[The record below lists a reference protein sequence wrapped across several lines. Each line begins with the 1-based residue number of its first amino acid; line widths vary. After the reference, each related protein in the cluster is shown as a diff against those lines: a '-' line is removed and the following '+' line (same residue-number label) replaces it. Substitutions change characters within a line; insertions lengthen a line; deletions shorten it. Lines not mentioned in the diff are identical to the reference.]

1 MLHMKKFLIILMFLT
16 FSFSVFAQSSAQKE
30 WDKLSQD
37 EKWLCL
43 LTEPVFSFYN
53 VSRTTVNPEPQ
64 GEPVNAIEVVEKD
77 WGLYSKDDVLNRL
90 ENYRKGYWGGK
101 NWWLEK
107 AENLLKKYPNASIDE
122 IAKAENLEIW
132 HAVALWFYT
141 ENKDL
146 LGTHGTLAL
155 DIVRLLGIIRW
166 SVSLGW
172 FTEEEAVNVARPL
185 MTQLLNAY
193 DSWEDFAAHYGIG
206 WIFYAYVLGYNAEG
220 YKNDV
225 KEAIKIYTEASAS
238 NKLFFSTSL
247 KFPAKN
253 QNNNR
258 ILTFADVEYTPGE
271 EAQKWYILRKALK
284 YGEFYLPYEE
294 SHQYYDI
301 VKEKAEIPCVAL
313 LKEYGRDF
321 YNNNAAKML
330 KDWRNEDDGK
340 WLCLLTEPFLGARNM
355 SSETVNPE
363 PKNKGRNSRKYL
375 EDDWKLYSKRDIL
388 NLVERYQN
396 GKWGGKQSFIEAKA
410 LYEKYPDCP
419 LDEIA
424 TIECL
429 GVGKIIDLY
438 YYAETKDKIGEHGLL
453 ALDAVRI
460 LSVIRWGV
468 AAGWL
473 TEAEAIAAAKPLMT
487 QLLDAYDSWEDF
499 ACHFALN
506 WYYYIMRF
514 DYDLPAYQKGLAAE
528 RKKYD
533 VPAKSGKK
541 SKTNNSHDIKFPG
554 QKRNDSPIL
563 TYDTMF
569 YTPSEDAQMWSL
581 IWKWDRGD
589 KLSSSEKEKLKAARK
604 AKADIPGMAY
614 LNIIAWT
621 KGTEDISHVS
631 DYIKAIDK
639 AGYKASLYHKAY
651 IWYGM
656 TFLVNINNNNSTALA
671 EQLLSEME
679 ILEKEKSWHYLNGL
693 YNILKLCEVFFDKGN
708 FNFDNLD
715 RLITD
720 SENYAIEAIE
730 SFNKG
735 KNEFPVTDDLQDVVS
750 AMELL
755 LKYYL
760 FSLYSECT
768 YMYYEARD
776 LENAVFYMEQAEKNL
791 ESLKN
796 GESNYFSIKDV
807 KNDVKQQELKL
818 KEVKAF
824 IDSRYQENNDNKK
837 RQPRDPKINAA

>member
-1 MLHMKKFLIILMFLT
+1 MKKFLIVFIFLSFGLAL
-16 FSFSVFAQSSAQKE
+16 FSQSSAQKE

-43 LTEPVFSFYN
+43 LSEPFLSFYN
-53 VSRTTVNPEPQ
+53 VSQTTVNPEPQ
-64 GEPVNAIEVVEKD
+64 REPVNAIEVLEKGWD
-77 WGLYSKDDVLNRL
+77 LHSKNDVLALL
-90 ENYRKGYWGGK
+90 EKYRNGNWGGRD
-101 NWWLEK
+101 WWLEK
-107 AENLLKKYPNASIDE
+107 AETLLKKYPNASIDE
-122 IAKAENLEIW
+122 IAKAENLGIW
-132 HAVALWFYT
+132 QVATIWFFA
-141 ENKDL
+141 ENKEL

-155 DIVRLLGIIRW
+155 DIVRLLGVVRW

-172 FTEEEAVNVARPL
+172 FTEAEAVNVARPL
-185 MTQLLNAY
+185 MAQLLNAY
-193 DSWEDFAAHYGIG
+193 DSWEDFAAHFGIG
-206 WIFYAYVLGYNAEG
+206 WLFYAYVLGYNSED

-225 KEAIKIYTEASAS
+225 KEAVKKYTEASAS

-271 EAQKWYILRKALK
+271 EAQKWYILRKAIR
-284 YGEFYLPYEE
+284 YGEVYLPYEE

-313 LKEYGRDF
+313 LKKYGRDF

-330 KDWRNEDDGK
+330 KDWRNEDDEK
-340 WLCLLTEPFLGARNM
+340 WLCLLTEPFLGTFNM
-355 SSETVNPE
+355 STTTVNPE

-375 EDDWKLYSKRDIL
+375 EDSWKLHSKQDIL
-388 NLVERYQN
+388 NLVERYLN
-396 GKWGGKQSFIEAKA
+396 GNWGEEQAFIEAKA
-410 LYEKYPDCP
+410 MYEKYPDCP

-554 QKRNDSPIL
+554 QNRNDSPIL
-563 TYDTMF
+563 TYDDMF

-656 TFLVNINNNNSTALA
+656 TFLVNINNNNSSALA

-679 ILEKEKSWHYLNGL
+679 RLEKEKSWHYLNGL
-693 YNILKLCEVFFDKGN
+693 YNILRLCEVFFDKGN
-708 FNFDNLD
+708 FNFDNID

-768 YMYYEARD
+768 YMYYQARD

-824 IDSRYQENNDNKK
+824 IDSRYQENNDNRK

>member
-1 MLHMKKFLIILMFLT
+1 MKKFLIILMSLS
-16 FSFSVFAQSSAQKE
+16 FSLSVFAQSSAQKE

-43 LTEPVFSFYN
+43 LSEPFLSFYN
-53 VSRTTVNPEPQ
+53 VSQTTVNPEPQ
-64 GEPVNAIEVVEKD
+64 REPVNAIEVLEKGWD
-77 WGLYSKDDVLNRL
+77 LHSKNDVLALL
-90 ENYRKGYWGGK
+90 EKYRNGNWGGRD
-101 NWWLEK
+101 WWLEK
-107 AENLLKKYPNASIDE
+107 ADDLLKKHPEASIDE

-132 HAVALWFYT
+132 QVVTLCFYA
-141 ENKDL
+141 ENKEQ
-146 LGTHGTLAL
+146 LGTHGVLAL

-166 SVSLGW
+166 SVSMGW
-172 FTEEEAVNVARPL
+172 FTEAEAVNAARPL

-193 DSWEDFAAHYGIG
+193 DSLEDLSAHFAFSWYL
-206 WIFYAYVLGYNAEG
+206 YAYAYGYYASD
-220 YKNDV
+220 YKGCID
-225 KEAIKIYTEASAS
+225 SALKNYAKS
-238 NKLFFSTSL
+238 SESANLFINRNI

-271 EAQKWYILRKALK
+271 EAQKWYILRKAIR
-284 YGEFYLPYEE
+284 YGEVYLPYEE

-313 LKEYGRDF
+313 LKKYGRDF

-330 KDWRNEDDGK
+330 KDWRNEDDEK
-340 WLCLLTEPFLGARNM
+340 WLCLLTEPFLGTFNM
-355 SSETVNPE
+355 STTTVNPE

-375 EDDWKLYSKRDIL
+375 EDSWKLHSKQDIL
-388 NLVERYQN
+388 NLVERYLN
-396 GKWGGKQSFIEAKA
+396 GNWGEEQAFIEAKA
-410 LYEKYPDCP
+410 MYEKYPDCP

-554 QKRNDSPIL
+554 QNRNDSPIL
-563 TYDTMF
+563 TYDDMF

-621 KGTEDISHVS
+621 KGTEDISHVQIILRLLTKQNPKQVCI
-631 DYIKAIDK
+631 IKLI
-639 AGYKASLYHKAY
+639 
-651 IWYGM
+651 YGM
-656 TFLVNINNNNSTALA
+656 A
-671 EQLLSEME
+671 
-679 ILEKEKSWHYLNGL
+679 
-693 YNILKLCEVFFDKGN
+693 
-708 FNFDNLD
+708 
-715 RLITD
+715 
-720 SENYAIEAIE
+720 
-730 SFNKG
+730 
-735 KNEFPVTDDLQDVVS
+735 
-750 AMELL
+750 
-755 LKYYL
+755 
-760 FSLYSECT
+760 
-768 YMYYEARD
+768 
-776 LENAVFYMEQAEKNL
+776 
-791 ESLKN
+791 
-796 GESNYFSIKDV
+796 
-807 KNDVKQQELKL
+807 
-818 KEVKAF
+818 
-824 IDSRYQENNDNKK
+824 
-837 RQPRDPKINAA
+837 

>member
-1 MLHMKKFLIILMFLT
+1 M
-16 FSFSVFAQSSAQKE
+16 
-30 WDKLSQD
+30 
-37 EKWLCL
+37 
-43 LTEPVFSFYN
+43 
-53 VSRTTVNPEPQ
+53 
-64 GEPVNAIEVVEKD
+64 
-77 WGLYSKDDVLNRL
+77 
-90 ENYRKGYWGGK
+90 
-101 NWWLEK
+101 
-107 AENLLKKYPNASIDE
+107 
-122 IAKAENLEIW
+122 
-132 HAVALWFYT
+132 
-141 ENKDL
+141 
-146 LGTHGTLAL
+146 
-155 DIVRLLGIIRW
+155 
-166 SVSLGW
+166 
-172 FTEEEAVNVARPL
+172 
-185 MTQLLNAY
+185 
-193 DSWEDFAAHYGIG
+193 
-206 WIFYAYVLGYNAEG
+206 
-220 YKNDV
+220 
-225 KEAIKIYTEASAS
+225 
-238 NKLFFSTSL
+238 
-247 KFPAKN
+247 
-253 QNNNR
+253 
-258 ILTFADVEYTPGE
+258 TFADVEYTPGE
-271 EAQKWYILRKALK
+271 EAQKWYILRKAIR
-284 YGEFYLPYEE
+284 YGEVYLPYEE

-313 LKEYGRDF
+313 LKKYGRDF

-396 GKWGGKQSFIEAKA
+396 GKWGEKQSFIEAKA

-554 QKRNDSPIL
+554 QNRNDSPIL

-656 TFLVNINNNNSTALA
+656 TFLVNINNNNSSALA
-671 EQLLSEME
+671 EELLSEME
-679 ILEKEKSWHYLNGL
+679 RLEKEKSWHYLNGL
-693 YNILKLCEVFFDKGN
+693 YNILRLCEVFFDKGN
-708 FNFDNLD
+708 FNFDNID

-824 IDSRYQENNDNKK
+824 IDSRYQENNDNRK

>member
-1 MLHMKKFLIILMFLT
+1 MFIMKKFLIVFIFL
-16 FSFSVFAQSSAQKE
+16 SFGLALFAQSSSQKE
-30 WDKLSQD
+30 WNKLSED

-43 LTEPVFSFYN
+43 LTEPVFSFYDI
-53 VSRTTVNPEPQ
+53 SRTTVNPEPQ
-64 GEPVNAIEVVEKD
+64 GTPVHAIEVVEND

-90 ENYRKGYWGGK
+90 ANYRNGYWGGR

-107 AENLLKKYPNASIDE
+107 AEELLKKYPDASIDE
-122 IAKAENLEIW
+122 IAKAECLEIW
-132 HAVALWFYT
+132 HVVALWFYT
-141 ENKDL
+141 ENKEL

-172 FTEEEAVNVARPL
+172 FTEAEAVNEARPL

-206 WIFYAYVLGYNAEG
+206 WIFYAYVLGYNSEG
-220 YKNDV
+220 YENDV
-225 KEAIKIYTEASAS
+225 KEAVKIYTDASVS

-258 ILTFADVEYTPGE
+258 KLTFADVEYTPSE
-271 EAQKWYILRKALK
+271 EAKKWYILCKALK

-313 LKEYGRDF
+313 LKKYGRDF
-321 YNNNAAKML
+321 YNNNASKML
-330 KDWRNEDDGK
+330 KNWRGEEDEK
-340 WLCLLTEPFLGARNM
+340 WLCLLTEPFLGAKNM

-396 GKWGGKQSFIEAKA
+396 GKWGTRQSFIEAKA
-410 LYEKYPDCP
+410 LYEKYPGYS

-424 TIECL
+424 RIECL

-438 YYAETKDKIGEHGLL
+438 YYAENKDKIGEHGLL

-460 LSVIRWGV
+460 LGVLRYGV
-468 AAGWL
+468 AVGWL

-533 VPAKSGKK
+533 VSAKNKK
-541 SKTNNSHDIKFPG
+541 NSKATNSHDIKFPASN
-554 QKRNDSPIL
+554 RNDSPVL
-563 TYDTMF
+563 TYDDIF
-569 YTPSEDAQMWSL
+569 YTPSEDAQMWCL
-581 IWKWDRGD
+581 IWKWDSGA
-589 KLSSSEKEKLKAARK
+589 KLSASEKEKLKAARK

-614 LNIIAWT
+614 LNILAWA
-621 KGTEDISHVS
+621 KGTENISYIS
-631 DYIKAIDK
+631 DYIKVIDK
-639 AGYKASLYHKAY
+639 AEYKASLFHKAY

-656 TFLVNINNNNSTALA
+656 SFLLNLNNNSS
-671 EQLLSEME
+671 EQADLLLSEME
-679 ILEKEKSWHYLNGL
+679 RLEKEKSWYYLNGL
-693 YNILKLCEVFFDKGN
+693 YNILRLCEMFLDNEN
-708 FNFDNLD
+708 FNLNNID
-715 RLITD
+715 RIITD
-720 SENYAIEAIE
+720 SENYAIEALD

-735 KNEFPVTDDLQDVVS
+735 KNEFPVTGDLEDAVS
-750 AMELL
+750 AMELV

-824 IDSRYQENNDNKK
+824 IDSRYQENNDNRKM
-837 RQPRDPKINAA
+837 RPRDPKINAA